1 MNGFQGHSKQKQL
14 DTKEYILY
22 DFIHIYEIL

>member
-14 DTKEYILY
+14 DTKEYTAMILS
-22 DFIHIYEIL
+22 ICEIL